1 MNFMNFMIFSNLKTI
16 EYSKTNGYVLISDF
30 AQVLLLVDL
39 LNSSDDSYNR
49 QLMSGMGILNE
60 DQHLLDFN
68 EFNNDIGE
76 LYIELNIDKLNL
88 YIFKDECGV
97 YPLFYGVGAYYR
109 KVSTNSFE
117 FHNFNEYLD
126 LIKNDI
132 RDARYAREP
141 MTFVIPFRKR

>member
-1 MNFMNFMIFSNLKTI
+1 MIFSNLKTI
-16 EYSKTNGYVLISDF
+16 EYSKTNGYVFIFDF

-39 LNSSDDSYNR
+39 LNSTDDSYNR
-49 QLMSGMGILNE
+49 QLLSAMGILNE
-60 DQHLLDFN
+60 EQQILDFN
-68 EFNNDIGE
+68 ELNNDIGD

-97 YPLFYGVGAYYR
+97 YPLFYGVGTYYK

-117 FHNFNEYLD
+117 FYNFDEYLD

-132 RDARYAREP
+132 RDARYTREP
-141 MTFVIPFRKR
+141 MTFVIPFRKI